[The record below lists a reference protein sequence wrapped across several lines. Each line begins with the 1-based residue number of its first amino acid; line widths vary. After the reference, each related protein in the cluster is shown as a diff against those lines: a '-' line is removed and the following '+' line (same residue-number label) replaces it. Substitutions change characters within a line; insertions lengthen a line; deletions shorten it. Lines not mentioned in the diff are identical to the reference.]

1 METNRNI
8 KTLMGAIML
17 FGTLALLSYAITGI
31 VDMFVSVSDM
41 ARFWFY
47 TFVVLAA
54 VWAIWK

>member
-1 METNRNI
+1 METNRNT
-8 KTLMGAIML
+8 KAPMGAIML

>member
-1 METNRNI
+1 METNRYL
-8 KTLMGAIML
+8 KALVGAIML

-31 VDMFVSVSDM
+31 VDMFVGVSDVT
-41 ARFWFY
+41 RFWFY